1 VWAGEPSAR
10 GVITADDLYEFQQR
24 DVSDE
29 YDMIESVTGKI
40 EIPIKS
46 GWNIG
51 GRVHLRQRDP
61 LPLSV
66 LAIIPHMEVGG

>member
-1 VWAGEPSAR
+1 MAINR
-10 GVITADDLYEFQQR
+10 LDLRQGTCLFHRAYEG
-24 DVSDE
+24 
-29 YDMIESVTGKI
+29 TGKI

-66 LAIIPHMEVGG
+66 LAVVPNVEVGG

>member
-1 VWAGEPSAR
+1 
-10 GVITADDLYEFQQR
+10 
-24 DVSDE
+24 
-29 YDMIESVTGKI
+29 MIESVTGKI

-66 LAIIPHMEVGG
+66 LAIVPHVEIGG